1 MKEGRHDRGPRGGTS
16 AARSHCKGAAAP
28 SGRRAGGEGGAVRA
42 QQGRLGRT
50 TLRPAGGKDIASPE
64 PPKSLAAAK
73 GARGITKRD
82 TKFNGTP
89 SALIQS
95 LAKLI
100 TGAFGDGE
108 FLGDN
113 GLLNFHGENGTS
125 FIATFLE
132 GKNGPYV
139 HWDEIKLPDDARG
152 KNFRQFVGEMF
163 DLYRKDGQDAVLMAA
178 GYDVGPYVWA
188 RAGVLPFQVDWEKV
202 RTNLRLRVDDLPLD
216 ERQRA
221 DLHAI
226 LDSDDPES
234 IWRLADAPG
243 GKSLLVNTGDR
254 KRQIEVLW
262 RGYFILNDKDQ
273 NDRLSKYVGRTT

>member
-1 MKEGRHDRGPRGGTS
+1 MIGVL
-16 AARSHCKGAAAP
+16 AAALRLRVAIAKAQPRHPAGAPEGKGGQFAPSRGASAGRP
-28 SGRRAGGEGGAVRA
+28 SGRRAGKTSPPPE
-42 QQGRLGRT
+42 
-50 TLRPAGGKDIASPE
+50 RPA
-64 PPKSLAAAK
+64 SLAAAK

-82 TKFNGTP
+82 KKFNGTP

-95 LAKLI
+95 LDKLI

-188 RAGVLPFQVDWEKV
+188 RAGVLPFPEDWEKV
-202 RTNLRLRVDDLPLD
+202 RTNLRPRVDDLPLD
-216 ERQRA
+216 QKQRA
-221 DLHAI
+221 DLYAI

-254 KRQIEVLW
+254 KRQLEVLW
-262 RGYFILNDKDQ
+262 RGYFILNDSDQ
-273 NDRLSKYVGRTT
+273 NARLSKYVGRTT